1 MHNPFPCVR
10 SLTSSRLHPFPPF
23 QPPRS
28 MLILFFVARASG
40 LTVGKWA
47 AATQQRKLCEAR
59 RSNFEVGG
67 TGGGIFLNVVVLDNR
82 VVIFLP
88 SSVVSASRS
97 LTQKRPK
104 RNPKRKQMYTPN
116 LHQRTHSPVI
126 AAAVVG
132 QNRRNETKYNAVSFC
147 WITLQAKENEPSG
160 HQTHFHGQSPVWTGR
175 AAPVRSPRTDPGWV
189 GAPGLFVNQKTVLP
203 LWWLSFLF
211 LLSSS
216 SASS

>member
-28 MLILFFVARASG
+28 MLILFVVARASG

-47 AATQQRKLCEAR
+47 AATQQRKLCEAS

-126 AAAVVG
+126 AAAVLG
-132 QNRRNETKYNAVSFC
+132 HNRRNEKNRTRKHVTRCALSKLRWEEGVRNSTNYFS
-147 WITLQAKENEPSG
+147 ILDDSSRG
-160 HQTHFHGQSPVWTGR
+160 WT
-175 AAPVRSPRTDPGWV
+175 PI
-189 GAPGLFVNQKTVLP
+189 
-203 LWWLSFLF
+203 
-211 LLSSS
+211 
-216 SASS
+216 

>member
-47 AATQQRKLCEAR
+47 AATQQRKLCEAS

-97 LTQKRPK
+97 LTQKGPK
-104 RNPKRKQMYTPN
+104 RNPKRKQTYTPN
-116 LHQRTHSPVI
+116 LHQRTHSSRDRC
-126 AAAVVG
+126 VG
-132 QNRRNETKYNAVSFC
+132 SWPQPPQRKNRTRKHVTRCALSKLRWGEGVRNSTNYFS
-147 WITLQAKENEPSG
+147 ILDDSSRG
-160 HQTHFHGQSPVWTGR
+160 WT
-175 AAPVRSPRTDPGWV
+175 PI
-189 GAPGLFVNQKTVLP
+189 
-203 LWWLSFLF
+203 
-211 LLSSS
+211 
-216 SASS
+216 